1 MRIFVIKSLIICLFD
16 EFIYVKKKLNYF
28 MELFRFLISILL
40 NNVIYFELPSLL
52 QSLIYHLILA
62 SIINFMLFID
72 IPNFINNI
80 FTSHQKAVFL
90 TYSISYAIFFYYL
103 FLNYLTNINRLY
115 FFLFSLMLFLI
126 YLFICLINVD
136 F

>member
-16 EFIYVKKKLNYF
+16 EFICVKKKLSYF

-40 NNVIYFELPSLL
+40 NSVIYFGLSSLL
-52 QSLIYHLILA
+52 QSLIYHLILV

-80 FTSHQKAVFL
+80 FTSHQKVFFL

-103 FLNYLTNINRLY
+103 FLNYFTNINLLY

>member
-16 EFIYVKKKLNYF
+16 EFICVKKKLSYF

-40 NNVIYFELPSLL
+40 NSVIYFGLSSLL
-52 QSLIYHLILA
+52 QSIIYHLILV
-62 SIINFMLFID
+62 SIIKFMLFID

-80 FTSHQKAVFL
+80 FTSHQKAFFL

-103 FLNYLTNINRLY
+103 FLNYLTNINLLY